1 MIKKIFIFVAII
13 NLLSSTLIA
22 EDRYEIVVSIDNKV
36 ITNFDIQKEINYLL
50 ALNPSL
56 NNLPKKQIYEIAKE
70 SLVREEI
77 KEKEILKYYNIDY
90 KDPELSLLIENIY
103 NRLNIAN
110 ENEFN
115 KYLSNFDL
123 SIEIISAKLA
133 IEKAWNRLIFE
144 KFNQLINLDEL
155 RLKKE
160 LEKNLSQPQ
169 TQNRYLISE
178 IIFQSKDDK
187 EYQEIL
193 RNIKKTI
200 EENSFET
207 AASIYSISD
216 SSKNGGEIGWV
227 NKNEISDTIYNVL
240 NKLSIGQFTQPIK
253 IASGFLIIYLNDI
266 KKEDQEFNVDEELKK
281 MIISEKNRQ
290 FNEFSIIHFK
300 KIEQQ
305 IFINE
310 K

>member
-77 KEKEILKYYNIDY
+77 KEKEILKYYNINY

-115 KYLSNFDL
+115 KYLSDFDL

-178 IIFQSKDDK
+178 ILFQSKDDK

-266 KKEDQEFNVDEELKK
+266 KKEEQEFNVDEELKK

>member
-77 KEKEILKYYNIDY
+77 KEKEILKYYNINY

-178 IIFQSKDDK
+178 ILFQSKDDK

-200 EENSFET
+200 KENSFET

-266 KKEDQEFNVDEELKK
+266 KKEAQEFNVDEELKK

-290 FNEFSIIHFK
+290 FNEYSIIHFK

-305 IFINE
+305 TFINE

>member
-13 NLLSSTLIA
+13 NFLSSTLIA

-36 ITNFDIQKEINYLL
+36 ITNFDIQKEVNYLL

-56 NNLPKKQIYEIAKE
+56 NNLPKKKIYEIAKE

-77 KEKEILKYYNIDY
+77 KEKEISKYYNINY

-144 KFNQLINLDEL
+144 MFNNSINLDEP

-169 TQNRYLISE
+169 TQNRFLISE
-178 IIFQSKDDK
+178 ILFQSKDDK

-200 EENSFET
+200 EENSFEA

-227 NKNEISDTIYNVL
+227 NKNEISDTIYNML

-266 KKEDQEFNVDEELKK
+266 KKEEQEFDVDEELKK

>member
-22 EDRYEIVVSIDNKV
+22 EDKYEIAVSIDNKV
-36 ITNFDIQKEINYLL
+36 ITNFDIQKEVNYLL

-56 NNLPKKQIYEIAKE
+56 DDLPKKQIYEIAKE

-77 KEKEILKYYNIDY
+77 KHNEISKYYNIDY
-90 KDPELSLLIENIY
+90 NDPELSLIIENIY
-103 NRLNIAN
+103 NRLNITN

-115 KYLSNFDL
+115 KYLSNFGL
-123 SIEIISAKLA
+123 SIEMISAKLA
-133 IEKAWNRLIFE
+133 IEKTWNRLIFE
-144 KFNQLINLDEL
+144 KFNKSINLDEL

-178 IIFQSKDDK
+178 ILFQSKDDK

-216 SSKNGGEIGWV
+216 SSKNGGKIGWV
-227 NKNEISDTIYNVL
+227 NKNEISETIYNVL

>member
-22 EDRYEIVVSIDNKV
+22 EDKYEIVVSIDNKI
-36 ITNFDIQKEINYLL
+36 ITNFDIQKEVNYLL

-56 NNLPKKQIYEIAKE
+56 NDLSKKQIYEIAKD

-77 KEKEILKYYNIDY
+77 KENEILKYYDIDY
-90 KDPELSLLIENIY
+90 KDPELSLFIENIY

-123 SIEIISAKLA
+123 TIEMIYAKLA
-133 IEKAWNRLIFE
+133 IEKAWNRLVFE
-144 KFNQLINLDEL
+144 KFNKSINFDEL

-169 TQNRYLISE
+169 TQNKYLISE
-178 IIFQSKDDK
+178 ILFQSKNDK
-187 EYQEIL
+187 EYKEIL

-200 EENSFET
+200 EENSFEI

-227 NKNEISDTIYNVL
+227 NKNEISNTIYNEL

-266 KKEDQEFNVDEELKK
+266 KKEEQIFNFDEELNK

-290 FNEFSIIHFK
+290 LNEFSIIHFK
-300 KIEQQ
+300 KIKQQ
-305 IFINE
+305 LRVNE

>member
-77 KEKEILKYYNIDY
+77 KEKEILKYYNINY

-123 SIEIISAKLA
+123 SIEMISAKLA

-144 KFNQLINLDEL
+144 KFNQFINLDEL

-178 IIFQSKDDK
+178 ILFQSKDEK
-187 EYQEIL
+187 EYQKIL

-266 KKEDQEFNVDEELKK
+266 KKEEQEFNVDEELKK

>member
-77 KEKEILKYYNIDY
+77 KEKEILKYYNINY

-123 SIEIISAKLA
+123 SIEMISAKLA

-144 KFNQLINLDEL
+144 KFNQFINLDEL

-178 IIFQSKDDK
+178 ILFQSKDDK

-216 SSKNGGEIGWV
+216 SSKNGGKIGWV
-227 NKNEISDTIYNVL
+227 NKNEISETIYNVL

>member
-77 KEKEILKYYNIDY
+77 KEKEILKYYNINY

-144 KFNQLINLDEL
+144 KFNQFINLDEL

-178 IIFQSKDDK
+178 ILFQSKDDK

-240 NKLSIGQFTQPIK
+240 NKLSIGQITQPIK

-266 KKEDQEFNVDEELKK
+266 KKEEQEFNVDEELKK

>member
-13 NLLSSTLIA
+13 NLLSSALIA

-77 KEKEILKYYNIDY
+77 KEKEILKYYNINY

-144 KFNQLINLDEL
+144 KFNQFINLDEL

-178 IIFQSKDDK
+178 ILFQSKNDK

-266 KKEDQEFNVDEELKK
+266 KKEEQEFNVDEELKK

>member
-1 MIKKIFIFVAII
+1 MIKKISIFVAII

-77 KEKEILKYYNIDY
+77 KEKEILKYYNINY

-115 KYLSNFDL
+115 KYLSDFDL

-144 KFNQLINLDEL
+144 KFNQFINLDEL

-169 TQNRYLISE
+169 TQSKYLISE

-193 RNIKKTI
+193 R
-200 EENSFET
+200 
-207 AASIYSISD
+207 
-216 SSKNGGEIGWV
+216 
-227 NKNEISDTIYNVL
+227 
-240 NKLSIGQFTQPIK
+240 KL
-253 IASGFLIIYLNDI
+253 
-266 KKEDQEFNVDEELKK
+266 
-281 MIISEKNRQ
+281 
-290 FNEFSIIHFK
+290 
-300 KIEQQ
+300 
-305 IFINE
+305 
-310 K
+310 

>member
-1 MIKKIFIFVAII
+1 MIKKIFIFVTII

-22 EDRYEIVVSIDNKV
+22 EDKYEIVVSIDNKV
-36 ITNFDIQKEINYLL
+36 ITNFDIQKEVNYLL

-56 NNLPKKQIYEIAKE
+56 NDLPKKQIYEIAKE

-77 KEKEILKYYNIDY
+77 KEKEISKYYNIDY
-90 KDPELSLLIENIY
+90 KDPELSLFIENIY

-123 SIEIISAKLA
+123 SIEVISAKLA
-133 IEKAWNRLIFE
+133 IEKAWNRFIFE
-144 KFNQLINLDEL
+144 KFNKFINLDEL
-155 RLKKE
+155 KLKKE

-169 TQNRYLISE
+169 TRNRYLISE
-178 IIFQSKDDK
+178 ILFQSKDDK

-227 NKNEISDTIYNVL
+227 NKNEISNTIYNVI
-240 NKLSIGQFTQPIK
+240 NKLSIGQFSQPIK

-266 KKEDQEFNVDEELKK
+266 KKEEQEFNVDDELKK

-290 FNEFSIIHFK
+290 LNEFSIIHFK

>member
-77 KEKEILKYYNIDY
+77 KEKEILKYYNINY

-178 IIFQSKDDK
+178 ILFQSKDDK

-240 NKLSIGQFTQPIK
+240 NKLSIGQITQPIK

-266 KKEDQEFNVDEELKK
+266 KKEEQEFNVDEKLKK

>member
-77 KEKEILKYYNIDY
+77 KEKEILKYYNINY

-144 KFNQLINLDEL
+144 KFNQFINLDEL

-227 NKNEISDTIYNVL
+227 NKNEISDTIYNML

-266 KKEDQEFNVDEELKK
+266 KKEEQEFNVDEELKK

>member
-77 KEKEILKYYNIDY
+77 KEKEILKYYNINY

-123 SIEIISAKLA
+123 SIEMISAKLA

-144 KFNQLINLDEL
+144 KFNQFINLDEV

-178 IIFQSKDDK
+178 ILFQSKNDK

-266 KKEDQEFNVDEELKK
+266 KKEEQEFNVDEELKK

>member
-1 MIKKIFIFVAII
+1 MIKKVFIFVAII

-22 EDRYEIVVSIDNKV
+22 EDKYEIVVSIDNKV

-77 KEKEILKYYNIDY
+77 KEKEILKYYNINY

-266 KKEDQEFNVDEELKK
+266 KKEEQEFNVDEELKK

>member
-13 NLLSSTLIA
+13 TFLSSTLIA
-22 EDRYEIVVSIDNKV
+22 DDKYEIVVSIDNKV
-36 ITNFDIQKEINYLL
+36 ITNFDIQKEVNYLL

-77 KEKEILKYYNIDY
+77 KEKEISKYYNINY
-90 KDPELSLLIENIY
+90 KDPELNLLIENIY

-123 SIEIISAKLA
+123 SIEMISAKLA

-144 KFNQLINLDEL
+144 MFNNSINLDEL
-155 RLKKE
+155 KLKKE

-178 IIFQSKDDK
+178 ILFQSKDDK

-200 EENSFET
+200 EENSFEA

-227 NKNEISDTIYNVL
+227 NKNEISDTIYNML

-266 KKEDQEFNVDEELKK
+266 KKEEQEFDVDEELKK

>member
-13 NLLSSTLIA
+13 NLLSSALIA
-22 EDRYEIVVSIDNKV
+22 EDRYEIVVSIDNKI

-77 KEKEILKYYNIDY
+77 KEKEILKYYNINY

-178 IIFQSKDDK
+178 ILFQSKDDK

-266 KKEDQEFNVDEELKK
+266 KKEEQEFNVDEELKK

>member
-77 KEKEILKYYNIDY
+77 KEKEILKYYNINY

-123 SIEIISAKLA
+123 TIEMIYAKLS
-133 IEKAWNRLIFE
+133 IEKAWNRLVFE
-144 KFNQLINLDEL
+144 KFNKSINFDEL

-169 TQNRYLISE
+169 TQNKYLISE
-178 IIFQSKDDK
+178 ILFQSKDDK

-200 EENSFET
+200 KENSFET

-266 KKEDQEFNVDEELKK
+266 KKEKQEFNFDEELKK

>member
-77 KEKEILKYYNIDY
+77 KEKEILKYYNINY

-144 KFNQLINLDEL
+144 KFNQFINLDEL
-155 RLKKE
+155 KLKKE

-178 IIFQSKDDK
+178 ILFQSKDDK

-266 KKEDQEFNVDEELKK
+266 KKEEQEFNVDEELKK
-281 MIISEKNRQ
+281 MIISERNRQ

>member
-77 KEKEILKYYNIDY
+77 KEKEILKYYNINY

-144 KFNQLINLDEL
+144 KFNQFINLDEL

-178 IIFQSKDDK
+178 ILFQSKDDK

-216 SSKNGGEIGWV
+216 SSKNGGKIGWV

-266 KKEDQEFNVDEELKK
+266 KKEEQEFNVDEELKK

>member
-22 EDRYEIVVSIDNKV
+22 EDKYEIVVSIDNKI
-36 ITNFDIQKEINYLL
+36 ITNFDIQKEVNYLL

-56 NNLPKKQIYEIAKE
+56 NDLSKKQIYEIAKE

-77 KEKEILKYYNIDY
+77 KENEILKYYDIDY
-90 KDPELSLLIENIY
+90 KDPELSLFIENIY

-123 SIEIISAKLA
+123 NIEMISAKLA

-144 KFNQLINLDEL
+144 KFNKSINLDEL

-169 TQNRYLISE
+169 TQNKYLISE
-178 IIFQSKDDK
+178 ILFQSKNDK
-187 EYQEIL
+187 EYKEIL

-200 EENSFET
+200 EENSFEI

-227 NKNEISDTIYNVL
+227 NKNEISNTIYNEL

-266 KKEDQEFNVDEELKK
+266 KKEEQEFNVDEELNK

-290 FNEFSIIHFK
+290 LNEFSIIHFK
-300 KIEQQ
+300 KIKQQ
-305 IFINE
+305 LLVNE

>member
-1 MIKKIFIFVAII
+1 MAII

-22 EDRYEIVVSIDNKV
+22 EDKYEIVVSIDNKI

-77 KEKEILKYYNIDY
+77 KEKEILKYYNINY
-90 KDPELSLLIENIY
+90 KDPELSLLIKNIY

-144 KFNQLINLDEL
+144 KFNQFINLDEL

-178 IIFQSKDDK
+178 ILFQSKDEK

-193 RNIKKTI
+193 KNIEKTI

-240 NKLSIGQFTQPIK
+240 NKLSIGQITQPIK

-266 KKEDQEFNVDEELKK
+266 KKEEQEFNVDEELKK

>member
-77 KEKEILKYYNIDY
+77 KEKEILKYYNINY

-123 SIEIISAKLA
+123 SIEIITAKLA

-216 SSKNGGEIGWV
+216 SSKNGGKIGWV

-266 KKEDQEFNVDEELKK
+266 KKEEQEFNVDEELKK

>member
-77 KEKEILKYYNIDY
+77 KEKEILKYYNINY

-144 KFNQLINLDEL
+144 KFNQFINLDEL

-216 SSKNGGEIGWV
+216 SSKNGGKIGWV

-240 NKLSIGQFTQPIK
+240 NKISIGQFTQPIK

-266 KKEDQEFNVDEELKK
+266 KKEEQEFNVDEELKK

>member
-22 EDRYEIVVSIDNKV
+22 EDRYEIVVSIDNKI

-77 KEKEILKYYNIDY
+77 KEKEILKYYNINY

-144 KFNQLINLDEL
+144 KFNQFINLDEL
-155 RLKKE
+155 SLKKE

-178 IIFQSKDDK
+178 ILFQSKDDK

-266 KKEDQEFNVDEELKK
+266 KIEEQKFNVDEELKK

>member
-22 EDRYEIVVSIDNKV
+22 EDRYEIVVSIDNKI

-77 KEKEILKYYNIDY
+77 KEKEILKYYNINY

-123 SIEIISAKLA
+123 SIEMISAKLA

-144 KFNQLINLDEL
+144 KFNQFINLDEL

-178 IIFQSKDDK
+178 ILFQSKDDK

-200 EENSFET
+200 KENSFET

-266 KKEDQEFNVDEELKK
+266 KKEEQEFNVDEELKK

>member
-1 MIKKIFIFVAII
+1 MIKKVFIFVAII

-77 KEKEILKYYNIDY
+77 KEKEILKYYNINY
-90 KDPELSLLIENIY
+90 KDPELILLIENIY

-123 SIEIISAKLA
+123 SIEMISAKLS

-144 KFNQLINLDEL
+144 KFNKFISLDEL

-169 TQNRYLISE
+169 IQNRYLISE
-178 IIFQSKDDK
+178 ILFQSKDEK

-200 EENSFET
+200 KENSFET

-227 NKNEISDTIYNVL
+227 NKNEISDTIYNML

-266 KKEDQEFNVDEELKK
+266 KKEEQEFNVDEELKK

>member
-77 KEKEILKYYNIDY
+77 KEKEILKYYNINY

-144 KFNQLINLDEL
+144 KFNQFINLDEL

-178 IIFQSKDDK
+178 ILFQSKDDK

-200 EENSFET
+200 KENSFET

>member
-22 EDRYEIVVSIDNKV
+22 EDRYEIVVSIDNKI

-77 KEKEILKYYNIDY
+77 KEKEILKYYNINY

-178 IIFQSKDDK
+178 ILFQSKDDK

-266 KKEDQEFNVDEELKK
+266 KKEEQEFNVDEELKK

>member
-22 EDRYEIVVSIDNKV
+22 EDRYEIVVSIDNKI

-77 KEKEILKYYNIDY
+77 KEKEILKYYNINY

-144 KFNQLINLDEL
+144 KFNQFINLDEL
-155 RLKKE
+155 SLKKE

-178 IIFQSKDDK
+178 ILFQSKDDK

-200 EENSFET
+200 KENSFET

-266 KKEDQEFNVDEELKK
+266 KKEEQEFNVDEELKK

>member
-13 NLLSSTLIA
+13 NLLSSALIA

-77 KEKEILKYYNIDY
+77 KEKEILKYYNINY

-123 SIEIISAKLA
+123 SIEMISAKLA

-144 KFNQLINLDEL
+144 KFNQFINLDEL

-178 IIFQSKDDK
+178 ILFQSKDDK

-266 KKEDQEFNVDEELKK
+266 KKEEQEFNVDEELKK

>member
-77 KEKEILKYYNIDY
+77 KEKEILKYYNINY

-144 KFNQLINLDEL
+144 KFNQFINLDEL

-178 IIFQSKDDK
+178 ILFQSKDDK

-200 EENSFET
+200 KENSFET

-266 KKEDQEFNVDEELKK
+266 KKEEQEFNVDEELKK

>member
-1 MIKKIFIFVAII
+1 MAII

-22 EDRYEIVVSIDNKV
+22 EDKYEIVVSIDNKI
-36 ITNFDIQKEINYLL
+36 ITNFDIQKEVNYLL

-56 NNLPKKQIYEIAKE
+56 NDLSKKQIYEIAKD

-77 KEKEILKYYNIDY
+77 KENEILKYYDIDY
-90 KDPELSLLIENIY
+90 KDPELSLFIENIY

-123 SIEIISAKLA
+123 TIEMIYAKLA
-133 IEKAWNRLIFE
+133 IEKAWNRLVFE
-144 KFNQLINLDEL
+144 KFNKSINFDEL

-169 TQNRYLISE
+169 TQNKYLISE
-178 IIFQSKDDK
+178 ILFQSKNDK
-187 EYQEIL
+187 EYKEIL

-200 EENSFET
+200 EENSFEI

-227 NKNEISDTIYNVL
+227 NKNEISNTIYNEL

-266 KKEDQEFNVDEELKK
+266 KKEKQEFNFDEELKK

>member
-77 KEKEILKYYNIDY
+77 KEKEILKYYNINY

-266 KKEDQEFNVDEELKK
+266 KKEEQEFNVDEELKK

>member
-77 KEKEILKYYNIDY
+77 KEKEILKYYNINY

-144 KFNQLINLDEL
+144 KFNKFINLDEL

-178 IIFQSKDDK
+178 ILFQSKDDK

-266 KKEDQEFNVDEELKK
+266 KKEEQEFNVDEELKK

>member
-77 KEKEILKYYNIDY
+77 KEKEILKYYNINY

-123 SIEIISAKLA
+123 SIEMISAKLA

-144 KFNQLINLDEL
+144 KFNQFINLDEL
-155 RLKKE
+155 KLKKE

-178 IIFQSKDDK
+178 ILFQSKDDK

-266 KKEDQEFNVDEELKK
+266 KKEEQEFNVDEELKK

>member
-77 KEKEILKYYNIDY
+77 KEKEILKYYNINY

-123 SIEIISAKLA
+123 SIEMISAKLA

-144 KFNQLINLDEL
+144 KFNQFINLDEL

-178 IIFQSKDDK
+178 ILFQSKDDK

-207 AASIYSISD
+207 AATIYSISD

-266 KKEDQEFNVDEELKK
+266 KKEKQEFNFDEELKK